1 MKLLRKLACLLVG
14 HDPTVERRGD
24 DSVLACGRFQLFDRV
39 ERHRRVVV
47 FGGVVAVGVPEL
59 PGRVGVDQLERSFG

>member
-24 DSVLACGRFQLFDRV
+24 DSVLACGRCHRLFNMFVKGLYGEKQRAGNPNA
-39 ERHRRVVV
+39 R
-47 FGGVVAVGVPEL
+47 
-59 PGRVGVDQLERSFG
+59 